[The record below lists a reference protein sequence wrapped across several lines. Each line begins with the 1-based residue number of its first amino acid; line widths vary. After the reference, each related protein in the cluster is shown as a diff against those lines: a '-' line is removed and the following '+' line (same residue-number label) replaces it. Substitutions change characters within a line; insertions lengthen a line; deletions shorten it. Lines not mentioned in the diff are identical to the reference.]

1 MISKADGEVKES
13 TLTAEDITNKMPKIS
28 NPTGGK
34 LMVCK
39 ADGGV
44 EESTLTSPDYARLN
58 SQLRVKNSLE
68 KIKFIN
74 NIGCLLLMD
83 MRVTYA
89 TSCTTFIFD

>member
-1 MISKADGEVKES
+1 MVSKADGEVKES
-13 TLTAEDITNKMPKIS
+13 TLTAGDISNKIPKIL

-34 LMVCK
+34 LMVSK
-39 ADGGV
+39 ADGEV
-44 EESTLTSPDYARLN
+44 KESTLTPDYARLN

-68 KIKFIN
+68 KVKFIN